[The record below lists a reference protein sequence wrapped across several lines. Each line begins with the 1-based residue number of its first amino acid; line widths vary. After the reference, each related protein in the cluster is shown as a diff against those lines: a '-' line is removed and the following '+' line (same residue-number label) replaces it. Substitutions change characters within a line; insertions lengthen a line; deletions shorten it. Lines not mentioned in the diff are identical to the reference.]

1 MILVLGDGF
10 GGWSS
15 KQCLSIESIGRISQ
29 WFELSTR
36 VTAGSNPTTGMMGI
50 FTSILSDYNT
60 RSLRISKENELKWMG
75 L

>member
-15 KQCLSIESIGRISQ
+15 KQCLSIESIISR

-50 FTSILSDYNT
+50 LTSILSDYNT